1 VKEGAANAGIALPIN
16 IATISAATAR
26 NEMMRL
32 ISATSFFR
40 NPCWIALNTTM
51 AGCPEARKA

>member
-1 VKEGAANAGIALPIN
+1 
-16 IATISAATAR
+16 
-26 NEMMRL
+26 MRL

-51 AGCPEARKA
+51 AGYPEARKA